1 MEKNDKVK
9 VFDKEL
15 SYIQD
20 GNVKKLTKECLKLTE
35 DWFFIEPAS
44 SSGKYHP
51 EFAREA
57 GGLVLHTKAVV
68 YFLVEMLRSELYNI
82 DEYHRD
88 LLILSSIMHD
98 IKKYGESN
106 TGHTVKNHPE
116 LASNFVK
123 SVNEMKKGGYIPEN
137 DLSYVQKCIE
147 RHMGVFGD
155 VKPETDD
162 EKLIHLADLIASR
175 KEIDLKFSKED
186 KKKSL
191 PSLDEYKV
199 DFGMHSG
206 KLLREVPIDY
216 LKWAV
221 DNVDKKPVFKSL
233 AKQLLK
239 ENSNK
244 NEDSK

>member
-1 MEKNDKVK
+1 
-9 VFDKEL
+9 
-15 SYIQD
+15 
-20 GNVKKLTKECLKLTE
+20 
-35 DWFFIEPAS
+35 
-44 SSGKYHP
+44 
-51 EFAREA
+51 
-57 GGLVLHTKAVV
+57 
-68 YFLVEMLRSELYNI
+68 
-82 DEYHRD
+82 
-88 LLILSSIMHD
+88 
-98 IKKYGESN
+98 
-106 TGHTVKNHPE
+106 
-116 LASNFVK
+116 
-123 SVNEMKKGGYIPEN
+123 
-137 DLSYVQKCIE
+137 
-147 RHMGVFGD
+147 MGVFGD